1 MMAPEMRLHNLSPGT
16 WHVNLIGKKT
26 FADVMKLK
34 IMRRWSPCFIQ
45 VDTQGRDSWKEE
57 EADEDAG
64 RDQS

>member
-34 IMRRWSPCFIQ
+34 IMRR
-45 VDTQGRDSWKEE
+45 
-57 EADEDAG
+57 
-64 RDQS
+64 